1 MAAPTAA
8 LKIIR
13 KMIQRGAST
22 NIIENKPAVA
32 RSIRR
37 TDKYTRKVSDREASK
52 IARETVG
59 KAPFGRNRA
68 AITSKT
74 EMSDREGTIGYKA
87 AERAGKRIERVKK
100 LTGPV
105 TIKKTAGKTPGD
117 IAKDK
122 QAANAAKREKLN
134 KDMKPKKRVVTKP
147 EPRKV
152 VKTKAGGTVSK
163 PKGKVDTKK
172 FKKVTPQDVKDIVT
186 RRMSKPKLDPNEKVD
201 VTLSNGSVVKMT
213 RAKRDAL
220 KLKAKNASD
229 NPKNSFAKS
238 REEEKSES
246 LTRREIADKNAED
259 RAKDLTGAMNRQYQ
273 ESGTNFRNPATG
285 KMERIETNVANP
297 MGESERVQRATKRGI
312 EGTKNSGKKIK
323 PDLKLS
329 PEAKKKF
336 AVKKTTNYK
345 IKRGK

>member
-1 MAAPTAA
+1 MATSAA
-8 LKIIR
+8 IKLVKKIVTREIR
-13 KMIQRGAST
+13 KQG
-22 NIIENKPAVA
+22 NKPKA
-32 RSIRR
+32 
-37 TDKYTRKVSDREASK
+37 RKVSDVAAAK

-59 KAPFGRNRA
+59 KAPYGRNRA

-134 KDMKPKKRVVTKP
+134 KDMKPRKRVVKKA

-152 VKTKAGGTVSK
+152 VKTKAGGTVSRPGK
-163 PKGKVDTKK
+163 KVDTEK
-172 FKKVTPQDVKDIVT
+172 FRKVTAKDVKDIVT

-201 VTLSNGSVVKMT
+201 VTLSNGNVVKMT

-229 NPKNSFAKS
+229 NPKNSFVKS
-238 REEEKSES
+238 RKEDETKKYGD
-246 LTRREIADKNAED
+246 RELRDAEAED

-285 KMERIETNVANP
+285 KMERIQTNVANP
-297 MGESERVQRATKRGI
+297 MQEPARRAEVEKLKAEGLKR
-312 EGTKNSGKKIK
+312 KK
-323 PDLKLS
+323 PNLQLS

-336 AVKKTTNYK
+336 AIKKTANYK

>member
-59 KAPFGRNRA
+59 KAPFGRARA
-68 AITSKT
+68 VVSGKT
-74 EMSDREGTIGYKA
+74 ELSEREGITRFEA

-105 TIKKTAGKTPGD
+105 TVKKTAGKTPGD

-122 QAANAAKREKLN
+122 QAASADKRDKFN
-134 KDMKPKKRVVTKP
+134 KDMKPRKRVVSKP

-152 VKTKAGGTVSK
+152 VKTKAGGTVSRPGK
-163 PKGKVDTKK
+163 KVDAEK
-172 FKKVTPQDVKDIVT
+172 FKKVTAEDVKDIVT

-220 KLKAKNASD
+220 RLKAKNAADS
-229 NPKNSFAKS
+229 PKNSFAKS
-238 REEEKSES
+238 RETEKSES
-246 LTRREIADKNAED
+246 LARREIADRNAEE
-259 RAKDLTGAMNRQYQ
+259 RAKDLSGAMNRQYQ
-273 ESGTNFRNPATG
+273 ESGTNFRNPVSG
-285 KMERIETNVANP
+285 KMERTQTNVADP
-297 MGESERVQRATKRGI
+297 MQEPARKLEVERLKSEAYRA
-312 EGTKNSGKKIK
+312 KK
-323 PDLKLS
+323 PNLKLS

-336 AVKKTTNYK
+336 AVKKTVNYK
-345 IKRGK
+345 IKRKK

>member
-1 MAAPTAA
+1 MAAAA
-8 LKIIR
+8 AIKLVKKIVTREIR
-13 KMIQRGAST
+13 KQG
-22 NIIENKPAVA
+22 NKPKAKKISDVA
-32 RSIRR
+32 
-37 TDKYTRKVSDREASK
+37 AAK

-59 KAPFGRNRA
+59 KAPYGRARSVVSN
-68 AITSKT
+68 KT
-74 EMSDREGTIGYKA
+74 ELTEREGTTGFKA
-87 AERAGKRIERVKK
+87 AERAGKRVERVKK
-100 LTGPV
+100 LTGPITV
-105 TIKKTAGKTPGD
+105 KKIAGKTPGD

-134 KDMKPKKRVVTKP
+134 KDMKPRKRVIKKA

-152 VKTKAGGTVSK
+152 VKTKAGGTISK

>member
-1 MAAPTAA
+1 MAASAA
-8 LKIIR
+8 IKLVKKIVTREIR
-13 KMIQRGAST
+13 KQG
-22 NIIENKPAVA
+22 NKPKAKKISDVA
-32 RSIRR
+32 
-37 TDKYTRKVSDREASK
+37 AAK

-59 KAPFGRNRA
+59 KAPFGRARGTISN
-68 AITSKT
+68 KT
-74 EMSDREGTIGYKA
+74 DMSNREGTIGYKA
-87 AERAGKRIERVKK
+87 AERAGKIIEREKK

-117 IAKDK
+117 IEKNR

-186 RRMSKPKLDPNEKVD
+186 RRMSKPKLDPNEKVN

-229 NPKNSFAKS
+229 NPKNTFAKS
-238 REEEKSES
+238 RETEKSES
-246 LTRREIADKNAED
+246 LARREIADRNAEE

-285 KMERIETNVANP
+285 KMERTQTNVANP
-297 MGESERVQRATKRGI
+297 MGESERMQRATKRTV
-312 EGTKNSGKKIK
+312 EGTKNFGKKIK

-329 PEAKKKF
+329 PEARKKF
-336 AVKKTTNYK
+336 AVKKTKNYK

>member
-1 MAAPTAA
+1 MATAA
-8 LKIIR
+8 AIKLVKKIVTREIR
-13 KMIQRGAST
+13 KQG
-22 NIIENKPAVA
+22 NKPKAKKISDVA
-32 RSIRR
+32 
-37 TDKYTRKVSDREASK
+37 AAK

-59 KAPFGRNRA
+59 KAPYGRARGTISN
-68 AITSKT
+68 KT
-74 EMSDREGTIGYKA
+74 ELTEREGTTGFKA
-87 AERAGKRIERVKK
+87 AERAGKRVERVKK

-105 TIKKTAGKTPGD
+105 TVKKIAGKTPGD

-134 KDMKPKKRVVTKP
+134 KDMKPRKRVIKKA
-147 EPRKV
+147 EPRKI

-163 PKGKVDTKK
+163 PKGKVDTEK
-172 FKKVTPQDVKDIVT
+172 FKKVTAQDVKDIVK
-186 RRMSKPKLDPNEKVD
+186 RRMSKPKLDPNEKVN

-229 NPKNSFAKS
+229 NPKNSFVKS
-238 REEEKSES
+238 RKEDETKKYSD
-246 LTRREIADKNAED
+246 RELRDAEAED

-273 ESGTNFRNPATG
+273 ESGTTWRNPATG
-285 KMERIETNVANP
+285 KMERTETNVANP
-297 MGESERVQRATKRGI
+297 MGESKRVQRATKRGI

-329 PEAKKKF
+329 PEARKKF

>member
-1 MAAPTAA
+1 MAAAA
-8 LKIIR
+8 AIKLVKKIVTREIR
-13 KMIQRGAST
+13 KQG
-22 NIIENKPAVA
+22 NKPKARKISDVA
-32 RSIRR
+32 
-37 TDKYTRKVSDREASK
+37 AAK

-59 KAPFGRNRA
+59 KAPYGRARGTISN
-68 AITSKT
+68 KT
-74 EMSDREGTIGYKA
+74 ELTEREGTTGFKA

-134 KDMKPKKRVVTKP
+134 KDMKPRKRVIKKA
-147 EPRKV
+147 EPRKI

-163 PKGKVDTKK
+163 PKGKVDTEK
-172 FKKVTPQDVKDIVT
+172 FKKVTAQDVKDIVK
-186 RRMSKPKLDPNEKVD
+186 RRMSKLKLDPNEKVD

-246 LTRREIADKNAED
+246 LARREIADRNAED

-329 PEAKKKF
+329 PEARKKF

>member
-59 KAPFGRNRA
+59 KAPFGRARA
-68 AITSKT
+68 VVSGKT
-74 EMSDREGTIGYKA
+74 ELSEREGITRFEA
-87 AERAGKRIERVKK
+87 AKRAGKRIERVKK

-105 TIKKTAGKTPGD
+105 TVKKTAGKTPGD

-122 QAANAAKREKLN
+122 QAANAAKRDKLN
-134 KDMKPKKRVVTKP
+134 KDMKPRKRVVTKP

-152 VKTKAGGTVSK
+152 VKTKAGGTVSRPGK
-163 PKGKVDTKK
+163 KVDAEK
-172 FKKVTPQDVKDIVT
+172 FKKVTAKDVKDIVT

-201 VTLSNGSVVKMT
+201 VTLSNGNVVKMT

-220 KLKAKNASD
+220 RLKAKNAAD

-238 REEEKSES
+238 REEEKSAN
-246 LTRREIADKNAED
+246 LARREIADRNAED
-259 RAKDLTGAMNRQYQ
+259 RAKDLSGAMNRQYQ

-285 KMERIETNVANP
+285 KMERTQTNVANP
-297 MGESERVQRATKRGI
+297 MQEPARKAEI
-312 EGTKNSGKKIK
+312 EKLKAEALKAKK
-323 PDLKLS
+323 PNLKLS

-336 AVKKTTNYK
+336 AVKKTVNYK
-345 IKRGK
+345 IKRKK

>member
-1 MAAPTAA
+1 MAASAA
-8 LKIIR
+8 IKLVKKIVTREIR
-13 KMIQRGAST
+13 KQG
-22 NIIENKPAVA
+22 NKPKAKKISDVA
-32 RSIRR
+32 
-37 TDKYTRKVSDREASK
+37 AAK

-59 KAPFGRNRA
+59 KAPYGRARGTISN
-68 AITSKT
+68 KT
-74 EMSDREGTIGYKA
+74 ELTEREGTTGFKA

-100 LTGPV
+100 LTGPITV
-105 TIKKTAGKTPGD
+105 KKIAGKTPGD

-134 KDMKPKKRVVTKP
+134 KDMKPRKRVIKKA
-147 EPRKV
+147 EPRKI

-163 PKGKVDTKK
+163 PKGKVDTEK
-172 FKKVTPQDVKDIVT
+172 FKKVTAQDVKDIVK

>member
-1 MAAPTAA
+1 MAA

-32 RSIRR
+32 RSIRL
-37 TDKYTRKVSDREASK
+37 TDKYTRKVSKVDAAK
-52 IARETVG
+52 IARKTVG
-59 KAPFGRNRA
+59 KAPYGRARQVISNRSETTA
-68 AITSKT
+68 
-74 EMSDREGTIGYKA
+74 REGSTVGMA
-87 AERAGKRIERVKK
+87 AVRIAKKKERVKK

-105 TIKKTAGKTPGD
+105 TVKKIAGKTPGD

-122 QAANAAKREKLN
+122 QAANAAKRDKLN
-134 KDMKPKKRVVTKP
+134 KDMKPRKRVIKKA

-152 VKTKAGGTVSK
+152 VKTKAGGTVSRPGK
-163 PKGKVDTKK
+163 KVDTEK
-172 FKKVTPQDVKDIVT
+172 FKKITAKDVKDIVT

-201 VTLSNGSVVKMT
+201 VTLSNGNVVKMT

-220 KLKAKNASD
+220 RLKAKNAAD

-238 REEEKSES
+238 RETEKSES

-259 RAKDLTGAMNRQYQ
+259 RAKDLSGAMNRQYQ
-273 ESGTNFRNPATG
+273 ESGTNFVNPATG
-285 KMERIETNVANP
+285 KVERIQTNVANP
-297 MGESERVQRATKRGI
+297 MQEPARRAEIEKLKSEAYRA
-312 EGTKNSGKKIK
+312 KK
-323 PDLKLS
+323 PNLKLS

-336 AVKKTTNYK
+336 AVKKTANYK

>member
-1 MAAPTAA
+1 MAASAA
-8 LKIIR
+8 IKLVKKIVTREIR
-13 KMIQRGAST
+13 KQG
-22 NIIENKPAVA
+22 NKPKA
-32 RSIRR
+32 
-37 TDKYTRKVSDREASK
+37 RKVSDVAAAK

-59 KAPFGRNRA
+59 KAPYGRNRA

-122 QAANAAKREKLN
+122 QAANATKREKFN

-259 RAKDLTGAMNRQYQ
+259 RAKDLSGAMNRQYQ

-285 KMERIETNVANP
+285 KMERTQTNVANP
-297 MGESERVQRATKRGI
+297 MQEPARRAEI
-312 EGTKNSGKKIK
+312 EKLKAEALKAKK
-323 PDLKLS
+323 PNLKLS
-329 PEAKKKF
+329 PEARKKF

-345 IKRGK
+345 IKKGK